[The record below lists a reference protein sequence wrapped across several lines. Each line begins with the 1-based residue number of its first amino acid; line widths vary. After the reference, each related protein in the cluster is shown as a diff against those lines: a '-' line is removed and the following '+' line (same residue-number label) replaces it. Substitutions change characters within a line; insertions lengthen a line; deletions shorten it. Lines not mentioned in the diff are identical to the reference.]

1 LTQDAA
7 AVFTGA
13 MPLILGEF
21 ERLIMLTV
29 LRLGDDAYSG
39 AIGDDLRERAGRGV
53 SPGAVFTTLERL
65 EARGLV
71 GSRYG
76 EPTPE
81 RGGRRKRFYRLRADG
96 RRALAHALEIER
108 RVADGLEDQLPGW
121 QRS

>member
-1 LTQDAA
+1 
-7 AVFTGA
+7 
-13 MPLILGEF
+13 MPPVLGEF
-21 ERLIMLTV
+21 ERLVMLTV
-29 LRLGDDAYSG
+29 LRLGAEAYTGAVRDDRQA
-39 AIGDDLRERAGRGV
+39 RAGREA

-65 EARGLV
+65 ETRGLV
-71 GSRYG
+71 ASRYG

-81 RGGRRKRFYRLRADG
+81 RGGRRKRYYRLRAEG